1 LNRGSV
7 EIELVITPRT
17 LGSQADMSTS
27 PEDTADLMPHLSIEG
42 AYTLELIV
50 ENSGLLDV
58 TDSPLRASLVSLSAS
73 ILVSADLHPEK
84 VVMRGFVLSEYSKH
98 VEPVA

>member
-1 LNRGSV
+1 
-7 EIELVITPRT
+7 
-17 LGSQADMSTS
+17 
-27 PEDTADLMPHLSIEG
+27 
-42 AYTLELIV
+42 V

-58 TDSPLRASLVSLSAS
+58 TDSPLRVSLVSPSAS